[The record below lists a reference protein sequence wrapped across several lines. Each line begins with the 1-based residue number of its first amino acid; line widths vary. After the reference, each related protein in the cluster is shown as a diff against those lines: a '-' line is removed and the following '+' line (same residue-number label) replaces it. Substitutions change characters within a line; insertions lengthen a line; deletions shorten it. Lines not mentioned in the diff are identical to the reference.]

1 MRLNKVADWLGIVH
15 CRSIAGRGLRP
26 PGTRETACA
35 PAFQQQ
41 ECCPIVETARE
52 FIDYWI
58 ENCVHASEPHGAVG
72 AEQDVSI
79 LIARCVEMASTLGFS
94 KAALDRDVGSL
105 SAYIGAK
112 LAAVNRFERERRV

>member
-1 MRLNKVADWLGIVH
+1 MSIY
-15 CRSIAGRGLRP
+15 CRAKSEA

-35 PAFQQQ
+35 PAFRQQ
-41 ECCPIVETARE
+41 ERCPVVEAARE

-58 ENCVHASEPHGAVG
+58 ENCAHASEAHGAVG
-72 AEQDVSI
+72 AEQNVSI
-79 LIARCVEMASTLGFS
+79 LTARCVEMASTLGFS
-94 KAALDRDVGSL
+94 KAALEQDVGSL